1 MFKPTLVPI
10 CSILSFATN
19 VKAEYLIFSLTSGL
33 QGNIANALNRVVLT
47 LTPPDLSDVISSS
60 GPPDFVSGIDL
71 GHRVTFR
78 LGSFTTVPIHTAA

>member
-47 LTPPDLSDVISSS
+47 LTPPGLPDFSNAS
-60 GPPDFVSGIDL
+60 GSLDFVSEIDPGIM
-71 GHRVTFR
+71 
-78 LGSFTTVPIHTAA
+78 